1 MHSKIRGIEYY
12 LPATILSN
20 AELSAEFPEWSM
32 EKIEEKT
39 GIQERHVSAPQEC
52 ASDLAVHAAR
62 KLFESGVCT
71 PQEIDY
77 VLLCTQSPDYFLPT
91 TACILQER
99 LGVPTT
105 SGALDFNL
113 GCSGYIYGLG
123 LAHGLIHT
131 GQARESPAN
140 HR

>member
-1 MHSKIRGIEYY
+1 MHTKIGGIEYY

-20 AELSAEFPEWSM
+20 AELSAEFPEWSI

-39 GIQERHVSAPQEC
+39 GIHERHVAAPREC

-71 PQEIDY
+71 PQEIDF

-99 LGVPTT
+99 LGLPTT
-105 SGALDFNL
+105 S
-113 GCSGYIYGLG
+113 
-123 LAHGLIHT
+123 
-131 GQARESPAN
+131 
-140 HR
+140 